1 MTETL
6 SIPAPAED
14 AAPEASEREEPAAGP
29 SFGLTETA
37 DLPGPAAADGPAEAF
52 DLLYARLARPLLR
65 QTYLLTGDRALAGQA
80 VRHAFRQAWERWPEV
95 AVDRDPAG
103 WVRTAAYDH
112 ALSPWHRLD
121 PRRRAARRD
130 GPGEHGAGKDG
141 AESGAGK
148 NSAESGAGKNSAE
161 SGAGKNSAE
170 SGAGKNSAESGERL
184 PPEALLDLPPSYRRT
199 LLLHDGLGLG
209 VSETAAESEASTA
222 ATAARLM
229 HAREAL
235 AEYVPGLRRVAPD
248 RRREII
254 RSMLEELAD
263 AGSLPGL
270 PSARTARDGS
280 ERTVR
285 LRTGA
290 SFGATAL
297 VAAAALLASLA
308 GPQAHDSARQAPQ
321 EAGTPAVSESSP
333 GGQEDRA
340 AG

>member
-121 PRRRAARRD
+121 PRRRAARRN

-148 NSAESGAGKNSAE
+148 NSAESGG
-161 SGAGKNSAE
+161 
-170 SGAGKNSAESGERL
+170 RL
-184 PPEALLDLPPSYRRT
+184 PPEALLDLPSSYRRT

-321 EAGTPAVSESSP
+321 KAGTPAVSESSP

-340 AG
+340 AAG

>member
-29 SFGLTETA
+29 PSGLTETA
-37 DLPGPAAADGPAEAF
+37 DLPRPAAADGPAEAF

-65 QTYLLTGDRALAGQA
+65 QTYLLTGDPAPAGQA

-95 AVDRDPAG
+95 AVDRDPAA

-130 GPGEHGAGKDG
+130 GTGNGAGNG
-141 AESGAGK
+141 TGNGTESGG
-148 NSAESGAGKNSAE
+148 
-161 SGAGKNSAE
+161 
-170 SGAGKNSAESGERL
+170 RL

-209 VSETAAESEASTA
+209 LSETAAESEASTA

-290 SFGATAL
+290 SFGAAAL

-308 GPQAHDSARQAPQ
+308 GPQAHDSARQAPR
-321 EAGTPAVSESSP
+321 EAGAPAVSGSSP
-333 GGQEDRA
+333 DGQENRA

>member
-6 SIPAPAED
+6 SLPAPAGD
-14 AAPEASEREEPAAGP
+14 AAPEADEHDEPATGP
-29 SFGLTETA
+29 SSGLTETA
-37 DLPGPAAADGPAEAF
+37 DLPHPEAADGPAEAF
-52 DLLYARLARPLLR
+52 DLLYARLARPLMR
-65 QTYLLTGDRALAGQA
+65 QTYLLTGDRELAGRA

-95 AVDRDPAG
+95 AMDRDPAG

-130 GPGEHGAGKDG
+130 GAANRAEGGTEGGAK
-141 AESGAGK
+141 SG
-148 NSAESGAGKNSAE
+148 
-161 SGAGKNSAE
+161 
-170 SGAGKNSAESGERL
+170 RL

-209 VSETAAESEASTA
+209 LSETAAESEASTA

-297 VAAAALLASLA
+297 VAAAAVLASLA
-308 GPQAHDSARQAPQ
+308 GPQAHDSARQAPR
-321 EAGTPAVSESSP
+321 EAGAPAVSESSP
-333 GGQEDRA
+333 GGQQDRA
-340 AG
+340 AR

>member
-6 SIPAPAED
+6 SLPAPAED
-14 AAPEASEREEPAAGP
+14 AAPEAAEHGEPAAGR
-29 SFGLTETA
+29 SSGLAETA
-37 DLPGPAAADGPAEAF
+37 DLPRPEAADGPAEAF

-65 QTYLLTGDRALAGQA
+65 QTYLLTGDREPAVRA

-130 GPGEHGAGKDG
+130 GAVNGSVNGSEGAP
-141 AESGAGK
+141 ESG
-148 NSAESGAGKNSAE
+148 
-161 SGAGKNSAE
+161 
-170 SGAGKNSAESGERL
+170 RL

-209 VSETAAESEASTA
+209 LSETAAESEASTA

-263 AGSLPGL
+263 AGSLPEL

-280 ERTVR
+280 ERTAR

-297 VAAAALLASLA
+297 VAAAAVLASLA
-308 GPQAHDSARQAPQ
+308 GPQAHDSARQAPR
-321 EAGTPAVSESSP
+321 EAKAPAASGSST
-333 GGQEDRA
+333 GGQQDRA
-340 AG
+340 AR

>member
-6 SIPAPAED
+6 SVPAPAEG
-14 AAPEASEREEPAAGP
+14 AAPETAADERPAAGP
-29 SFGLTETA
+29 PSGLAEAA
-37 DLPGPAAADGPAEAF
+37 DHPRPATADGPAEAF
-52 DLLYARLARPLLR
+52 DLLYERLARPLLR
-65 QTYLLTGDRALAGQA
+65 QAYLLTGDRELAGRA

-121 PRRRAARRD
+121 PRRRAARRGGTGKD
-130 GPGEHGAGKDG
+130 GPGRDG
-141 AESGAGK
+141 PEGSGG
-148 NSAESGAGKNSAE
+148 G
-161 SGAGKNSAE
+161 
-170 SGAGKNSAESGERL
+170 L

-209 VSETAAESEASTA
+209 LSETAAESEASTA

-235 AEYVPGLRRVAPD
+235 AECVPVLRRVAPA

-254 RSMLEELAD
+254 RSLLEELAD
-263 AGSLPGL
+263 TESLPEL
-270 PSARTARDGS
+270 PSAATARDGS

-297 VAAAALLASLA
+297 VAAAALLASLG

-321 EAGTPAVSESSP
+321 KTGAPAVSESSP
-333 GGQEDRA
+333 DGPEDRA

>member
-14 AAPEASEREEPAAGP
+14 AAPEAAEHAEPAAGP
-29 SFGLTETA
+29 SPGLTEAA
-37 DLPGPAAADGPAEAF
+37 DLPRPAVADGPAEAF
-52 DLLYARLARPLLR
+52 DLLYARLAGPLLR
-65 QTYLLTGDRALAGQA
+65 QTYLLTGDRTLAGRA

-121 PRRRAARRD
+121 PRRRAARRED
-130 GPGEHGAGKDG
+130 AG
-141 AESGAGK
+141 SGAGRTGP
-148 NSAESGAGKNSAE
+148 EGSGG
-161 SGAGKNSAE
+161 G
-170 SGAGKNSAESGERL
+170 L

-209 VSETAAESEASTA
+209 LSETAAESEASTA

-248 RRREII
+248 RRGEII
-254 RSMLEELAD
+254 RSLLEKLAD
-263 AGSLPGL
+263 AESLPGL
-270 PSARTARDGS
+270 PPARTARDGS

-290 SFGATAL
+290 SFGATTL
-297 VAAAALLASLA
+297 VAAAALLASLT
-308 GPQAHDSARQAPQ
+308 GPQAHDSARQAPRK
-321 EAGTPAVSESSP
+321 AGVPAVSESSP
-333 GGQEDRA
+333 GGQQDRA

>member
-6 SIPAPAED
+6 SVPAPAEG
-14 AAPEASEREEPAAGP
+14 AAPETAADEKPAAGP
-29 SFGLTETA
+29 PSGLAEAA
-37 DLPGPAAADGPAEAF
+37 DHPRPAAADGPAEAF
-52 DLLYARLARPLLR
+52 DLLYERLARPLLR
-65 QTYLLTGDRALAGQA
+65 QVYLLTGDREPAGRA

-121 PRRRAARRD
+121 PRRRAARRGGTGKD
-130 GPGEHGAGKDG
+130 GPGRDG
-141 AESGAGK
+141 PQGSGG
-148 NSAESGAGKNSAE
+148 G
-161 SGAGKNSAE
+161 
-170 SGAGKNSAESGERL
+170 L

-209 VSETAAESEASTA
+209 LSETAAESEASTA

-235 AEYVPGLRRVAPD
+235 AEYVPVLRRVAPA

-254 RSMLEELAD
+254 RSLLEELAD
-263 AGSLPGL
+263 TESLPDL
-270 PSARTARDGS
+270 PSAATARDGS

-297 VAAAALLASLA
+297 VAAAAVLASLG

-321 EAGTPAVSESSP
+321 KAGAPAVSESSP
-333 GGQEDRA
+333 DGRGNRA

>member
-6 SIPAPAED
+6 SLPAPAEE
-14 AAPEASEREEPAAGP
+14 AAPEAAEHEEPAAGP
-29 SFGLTETA
+29 SSGLAETA
-37 DLPGPAAADGPAEAF
+37 DLPHPKAADGPAEAF

-65 QTYLLTGDRALAGQA
+65 QTYLLTGDREPA
-80 VRHAFRQAWERWPEV
+80 VRAVGHAFRQAWERWPEV

-130 GPGEHGAGKDG
+130 GAGNEPG
-141 AESGAGK
+141 SG
-148 NSAESGAGKNSAE
+148 S
-161 SGAGKNSAE
+161 
-170 SGAGKNSAESGERL
+170 L

-209 VSETAAESEASTA
+209 LSETAAESEASTA

-254 RSMLEELAD
+254 RSMLEDLAD

-270 PSARTARDGS
+270 PSARTARTGS

-297 VAAAALLASLA
+297 VAAAAVLASLA
-308 GPQAHDSARQAPQ
+308 GPQAHDSARQAPR
-321 EAGTPAVSESSP
+321 EAKAPSASEPSP
-333 GGQEDRA
+333 GGQRDRA